1 MCATPQG
8 PVMREMLMQAGV
20 IGFVLLTSSILAQ
33 AAGNDRSDDKG
44 KQITVGGTQTSGI
57 EGQVSIGPVRPIE
70 RKGVANQRP
79 YEARIT
85 VLNATGRE
93 IASVNSNPEGKF
105 RIALPPG
112 TYVLR
117 PEQPGLY
124 PRASAQQ
131 VKVSRDRITQVD
143 ITYDSGIR

>member
-1 MCATPQG
+1 
-8 PVMREMLMQAGV
+8 MREALMQAWV
-20 IGFVLLTSSILAQ
+20 IGFALLASPISAE

-44 KQITVGGTQTSGI
+44 RQAAVAGSQTSGI
-57 EGQVSIGPVRPIE
+57 EGQVSIRPVRPIE

-85 VLNATGRE
+85 VLDTAGHE
-93 IASVNSNPEGKF
+93 IASVNSDPEGKF

-124 PRASAQQ
+124 PRASAQR
-131 VKVSRDRITQVD
+131 VEVSRDRITRVG
-143 ITYDSGIR
+143 IVYDSGMR